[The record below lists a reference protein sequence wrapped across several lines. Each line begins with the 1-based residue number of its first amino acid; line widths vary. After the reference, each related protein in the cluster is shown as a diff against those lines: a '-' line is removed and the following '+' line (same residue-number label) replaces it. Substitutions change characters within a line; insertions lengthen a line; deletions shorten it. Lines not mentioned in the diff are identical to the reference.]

1 MLGEVRSDRLESS
14 RCVLVIGASR
24 QSLADGIG
32 NDIDLRVAPSVYG
45 GPFGEG
51 DNPVAEQFDAIS
63 AIDLAW
69 CEAPLLLGKSNG
81 DADDPV
87 NDRKNGAQ

>member
-1 MLGEVRSDRLESS
+1 MLGEVCTDRLESAT
-14 RCVLVIGASR
+14 RVLVVGAGG

-32 NDIDLRVAPSVYG
+32 NNMDLWVSPSLVG

-51 DNPVAEQFDAIS
+51 DHPVAEQLDAIS

-69 CEAPLLLGKSNG
+69 CEAPLLLGK
-81 DADDPV
+81 AE
-87 NDRKNGAQ
+87 